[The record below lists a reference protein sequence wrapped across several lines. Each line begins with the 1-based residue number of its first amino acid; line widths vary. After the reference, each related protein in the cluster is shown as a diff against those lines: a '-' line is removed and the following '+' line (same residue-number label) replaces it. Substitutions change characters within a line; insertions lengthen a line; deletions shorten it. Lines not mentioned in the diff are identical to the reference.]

1 MLALSERYSSM
12 LISKFVSYV
21 GSIILRLSV
30 KCLRGFSFSGL
41 NVKHLDVLEADWA
54 EMAAARGGSL
64 NIIANLPYYIVSQV
78 LFSLADSHKAIDTA
92 VVTMQV
98 KILYGNLESV
108 RPFVSCI

>member
-98 KILYGNLESV
+98 KILCGNLESV
-108 RPFVSCI
+108 